1 MVSMNASHRILIVDD
16 EADSLHLLQQ
26 IFHEKDLHVLT
37 AASGTE
43 ALEILKKSQVD
54 LIIVDMVMAGING
67 IDLLNEIRRRG
78 INAKFIVVTAYGE
91 MDSYMKVMNM
101 GAVDY
106 LSKPVNQD
114 QLLEIVSRVV
124 GAGESKEGLQLQ
136 E

>member
-1 MVSMNASHRILIVDD
+1 MNANHRILIVDD
-16 EADSLHLLQQ
+16 EADSLHLLEQV
-26 IFHEKDLHVLT
+26 FHEKGLQVLT
-37 AASGTE
+37 ANSGRE
-43 ALEILKKSQVD
+43 ALEILKKSHVD

-67 IDLLNEIRRRG
+67 VDLLNEIRRRG

-91 MDSYMKVMNM
+91 MDSYMEVMNL

-106 LSKPVNQD
+106 LSKPVNPN

-124 GAGESKEGLQLQ
+124 GAGESKEGLQPQ